1 MIAVDS
7 STLIAYVTGD
17 YAWDTNL
24 LHSRLLESKIV
35 VLCPLV
41 VTEMTS
47 VVLDEKART
56 LLEEFQ
62 RLEFKQGFWE
72 RAGATR
78 YTLIR
83 RKLKA
88 KIADAII
95 AQSAIDYGI
104 PLLTRD
110 DDFRHYAT
118 LCGLELVK

>member
-17 YAWDTNL
+17 YAWDTNI
-24 LHSRLLESKIV
+24 LHERLLQDKEV
-35 VLCPLV
+35 ALCPLV

-47 VVLDEKART
+47 VVLDSVARS
-56 LLEEFQ
+56 LLEQ
-62 RLEFKQGFWE
+62 LSRLEFKQGFWE
-72 RAGATR
+72 RAGVTR

-110 DDFRHYAT
+110 DDFRHYAS